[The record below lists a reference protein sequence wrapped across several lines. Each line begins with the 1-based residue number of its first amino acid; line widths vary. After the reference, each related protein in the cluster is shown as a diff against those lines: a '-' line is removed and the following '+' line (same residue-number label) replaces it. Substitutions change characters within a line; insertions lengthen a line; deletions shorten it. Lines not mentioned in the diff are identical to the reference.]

1 MKPRILLVNPR
12 IYDFAAHDFW
22 LRPYGLLRAAGYL
35 RGQAELRMFDY
46 LDSSRAPEP
55 QGAADAADRW
65 GRRRICRAPAAKPAV
80 FAALRRRY
88 RRFAFAAR
96 ERFREFLADR
106 PPFDAALVQT
116 GMTYWYPGVAEVIED
131 LRRYSPAT
139 RIVLGGVYATLC
151 PQHARRLGADLVIL
165 GADLD
170 PLWRALHL
178 APDLNGP
185 ALWEAYER
193 LGTGV
198 LKLTDGCPFRC
209 TYCAA
214 SRLAPQFVPRPLH
227 VALAE
232 MDLLRRLGARNVAF
246 YDDALLFQ
254 PQQALLPFLDRIA
267 SQKSPVNFH
276 TPNALHARLLTREIA
291 RLMVRAGVRTFYLG
305 FESLSDAWQRGTDAK
320 ASGKPATRP
329 AGKVAPHELACAV
342 AHLREAGADP
352 REITVYLILGH
363 PRSDTQELEAS
374 MRFAHALGVR
384 LMLADFSPI
393 PGTPDGDLCRQ
404 WVDMDEPLCH
414 NKSAFP
420 IALLGEREVERLKEL
435 CRRLN
440 SRLPPPAAI
449 PARGA

>member
-1 MKPRILLVNPR
+1 MKPRILLVNPP

-22 LRPYGLLRAAGYL
+22 LRPYGLLRVAGYL
-35 RGQAELRMFDY
+35 RGQAELRVFDY
-46 LDSSRAPEP
+46 LDPPRAPAP
-55 QGAADAADRW
+55 RDADDAADRW
-65 GRRRICRAPAAKPAV
+65 GRRRICRAPAAKPAA
-80 FAALRRRY
+80 FGALRRRY

-96 ERFREFLADR
+96 ERFGEFLADR

-178 APDLNGP
+178 APDLNAP

-193 LGTGV
+193 LETGV
-198 LKLTDGCPFRC
+198 LKLSDGCPFRC

-214 SRLAPQFVPRPLH
+214 SRLAPQFAPRPLQ

-232 MDLLRRLGARNVAF
+232 MDLLRRLGARDVAF
-246 YDDALLFQ
+246 YDDALLFR
-254 PQQALLPFLDRIA
+254 PQHALVPFLERIA

-305 FESLSDAWQRGTDAK
+305 FESLSDAWQRGTDGK
-320 ASGKPATRP
+320 AM
-329 AGKVAPHELACAV
+329 GKVAPDELARAV

-352 REITVYLILGH
+352 REITAYLILGH

-374 MRFAHALGVR
+374 MRFAHGLGVR

-393 PGTPDGDLCRQ
+393 PGTPDGELCRQ

-420 IALLGEREVERLKEL
+420 VALLGEHEVERLKEL

-440 SRLPPPAAI
+440 RRLRPPPAAI
-449 PARGA
+449 PARGAR

>member
-1 MKPRILLVNPR
+1 MI
-12 IYDFAAHDFW
+12 
-22 LRPYGLLRAAGYL
+22 RP
-35 RGQAELRMFDY
+35 
-46 LDSSRAPEP
+46 
-55 QGAADAADRW
+55 DRW
-65 GRRRICRAPAAKPAV
+65 GRRRIRWEPAAKPAA
-80 FAALRRRY
+80 FGAIRRRY
-88 RRFAFAAR
+88 RRFAFAGR
-96 ERFREFLADR
+96 ERFREFLAEQ

-131 LRRYSPAT
+131 IRRSSPAT

-151 PQHARRLGADLVIL
+151 PQHARGLGADLVVA

-178 APDLNGP
+178 APDLNAP
-185 ALWEAYER
+185 AFWEAYER
-193 LGTGV
+193 LETGV

-214 SRLAPQFVPRPLH
+214 SRLSPQFAPRPLD

-246 YDDALLFQ
+246 YDDALLFR
-254 PQQALLPFLDRIA
+254 PEEALLPFLERMA
-267 SQKSPVNFH
+267 SQKSAVNFH
-276 TPNALHARLLTREIA
+276 TPNALHARLLTRDIA

-305 FESLSDAWQRGTDAK
+305 FESLSDAWQRGTDGN
-320 ASGKPATRP
+320 ST
-329 AGKVAPHELACAV
+329 GKVASDELARAV
-342 AHLREAGADP
+342 AHLREAGAEP
-352 REITVYLILGH
+352 QEITAYLILGH
-363 PRSDTQELEAS
+363 PRSDMQELETS
-374 MRFAHALGVR
+374 MRFAHGLGVR

-393 PGTPDGDLCRQ
+393 PGTPDGELCRR

-420 IALLGEREVERLKEL
+420 VALLGEREVDRLKEL

-440 SRLPPPAAI
+440 RELRPPPAAAAS
-449 PARGA
+449 PAGGA